1 MVGSG
6 RPFFRTLGPII
17 AHAMNDLPNQLAA
30 LSRSHSGPP
39 HPVLATLVAVAGSS
53 YRRPGARLLVTAA
66 GERLGSIS
74 GGCLE
79 EDVLARAQRVATLGQ
94 RYWVDRSGAMSLALA
109 QPQLDA
115 IADAC
120 RQHQVLRMHL
130 FGSALRDD
138 FDPTRSD
145 LDLLV
150 EFQPIEPGALV
161 QAYFGLER
169 QLAAITGKPVDLVM
183 ADAVRNPYVRRDI
196 EASKQLIYE
205 A

>member
-1 MVGSG
+1 
-6 RPFFRTLGPII
+6 
-17 AHAMNDLPNQLAA
+17 
-30 LSRSHSGPP
+30 
-39 HPVLATLVAVAGSS
+39 
-53 YRRPGARLLVTAA
+53 
-66 GERLGSIS
+66 
-74 GGCLE
+74 
-79 EDVLARAQRVATLGQ
+79 
-94 RYWVDRSGAMSLALA
+94 MSLVLD
-109 QPQLDA
+109 QPQLNA

-150 EFQPIEPGALV
+150 EFQPIESGALV

-169 QLAAITGKPVDLVM
+169 QLASITGKPVDLVM

>member
-1 MVGSG
+1 
-6 RPFFRTLGPII
+6 
-17 AHAMNDLPNQLAA
+17 
-30 LSRSHSGPP
+30 
-39 HPVLATLVAVAGSS
+39 
-53 YRRPGARLLVTAA
+53 
-66 GERLGSIS
+66 
-74 GGCLE
+74 
-79 EDVLARAQRVATLGQ
+79 
-94 RYWVDRSGAMSLALA
+94 MSLVLD
-109 QPQLDA
+109 QPQIDA

-120 RQHQVLRMHL
+120 RQYKVLRMHL

-150 EFQPIEPGALV
+150 EFQPIESGALV